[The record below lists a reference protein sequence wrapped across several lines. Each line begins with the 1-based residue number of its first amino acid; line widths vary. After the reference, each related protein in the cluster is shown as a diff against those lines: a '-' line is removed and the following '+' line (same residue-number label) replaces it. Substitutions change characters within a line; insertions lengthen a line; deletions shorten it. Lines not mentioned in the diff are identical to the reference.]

1 GIFAMRHKKRAIII
15 SIDERAK
22 GMGETYNLNLIDRE
36 DLNNLEK
43 MINAEFI
50 TDVQVNFDVVNQWLK
65 QFSN

>member
-1 GIFAMRHKKRAIII
+1 M
-15 SIDERAK
+15 
-22 GMGETYNLNLIDRE
+22 ETYNLNLIDRE

>member
-1 GIFAMRHKKRAIII
+1 MRHKKRAIII